1 MINQEKTEHDLI
13 NKTTQAW
20 RMCKYSWHK
29 EIYKWRNAVNAANII
44 QDETHPWNKNDSF
57 QSLYRTYLPLKLWNL
72 DNNIFSGRKHH
83 KCISAKTTKNICAKC
98 EMAKYRQKWRGIQK
112 NKSHRNEHH
121 RLKKTVEMIW
131 ESNQSRQFNTCKEGY
146 CPIPETP
153 WQTSINLTEYDK
165 IRSQKNKIAVDIQT
179 WEAIIKDF

>member
-1 MINQEKTEHDLI
+1 
-13 NKTTQAW
+13 
-20 RMCKYSWHK
+20 
-29 EIYKWRNAVNAANII
+29 
-44 QDETHPWNKNDSF
+44 
-57 QSLYRTYLPLKLWNL
+57 
-72 DNNIFSGRKHH
+72 
-83 KCISAKTTKNICAKC
+83 
-98 EMAKYRQKWRGIQK
+98 MAKYRQKWRGIQK

-146 CPIPETP
+146 CPLPETP

-179 WEAIIKDF
+179 WEVIIKDF